1 MNSSLTIHSISHSK
15 IIIIIIIIIII
26 LIILIV
32 VKINLGSDTTLSRL
46 SFGQPKLG
54 P

>member
-15 IIIIIIIIIII
+15 IIIIIIIIII